1 MKCGLETG
9 SEPKKRKYTKE
20 GSSLQLK
27 IALNF
32 DFELFL

>member
-1 MKCGLETG
+1 MKCRLETG
-9 SEPKKRKYTKE
+9 SEPEKRKYTKE
-20 GSSLQLK
+20 DLSLQLK